1 MYIVQIADLHI
12 GSSVN
17 TSKSEKN
24 IINDVIIKIKE
35 YIPLGSKVLLF
46 VGGDIIDSA
55 LVNGK
60 PVEEK
65 EVIER
70 YKEAGELLDLFNKE
84 LSGDYNLIYK
94 FCFGNHDITH
104 QEEFYECVKQFDNS
118 VTTDELLTCYSY
130 EDEESTFIIANSCH
144 ENSYKKGGLHFEN
157 LKTCLDDNIS
167 DNCILLFHHTIISM
181 DETDASSIID
191 TEQLLR
197 LINQYKIKAVFHG
210 HIHGRSE
217 ISIGDNNCKI
227 IGTGALFSR
236 NHRDVNSQFNI
247 AEYKNGIFL
256 QLLNFRY
263 NADVHDW
270 ISEDILKDV
279 DNHFYG
285 QTFSEVYSQLYQKL
299 SARDTLY
306 NVVLNI
312 NNSYEKFQNDLKKY
326 VINDEIKIGSRT
338 FSYGELAEMWEAD
351 SIPDELYF
359 NHGSF
364 FYYSGKKGYEFI
376 ADILKGNNTS
386 SRAVLTTYGMEDVRK
401 SLKDKAQYL
410 PSLEHIQFSY
420 DSGARTLYVHMCL
433 RALEASRFLNINI
446 CEIEYLLNKLKEKQ
460 LFIDWVD
467 ISISAFRVQIKE
479 GFNCFIKPEIE
490 RISQH
495 AIDLAVYKND
505 RLKICDWLSEKAMC
519 VETIMNNFGMSF
531 LYGAFKCIKKDDD
544 SAYNAE
550 ILNLMESIIA
560 QYEELDKIHQR
571 TSIHSEEKECEQ
583 EIKKLID
590 KLIIELKRETDNE

>member
-12 GSSVN
+12 GSSVK
-17 TSKSEKN
+17 TSKSEKD
-24 IINDVIIKIKE
+24 IINDVITKIKE
-35 YIPLGSKVLLF
+35 YIPLNSKVLLF

-55 LVNGK
+55 LVNDK

-84 LSGDYNLIYK
+84 LRDSYDLVYK

-104 QEEFYECVKQFDNS
+104 QNEFYECVKRFDDS
-118 VTTDELLTCYSY
+118 ITKEELLNCYSY
-130 EDEESTFIIANSCH
+130 EDGEATFIIANSCY
-144 ENSYKKGGLHFEN
+144 ENGYEKGGIHFEN
-157 LKTCLDDNIS
+157 LKTCLDNNIS
-167 DNCILLFHHTIISM
+167 NNCILLFHHTIISM

-197 LINQYKIKAVFHG
+197 LINQYKVKAVFHG

-236 NHRDVNSQFNI
+236 NHGDVNSQFNI

-270 ISEDILKDV
+270 ISEDILKAV
-279 DNHFYG
+279 NNHFYG
-285 QTFSEVYSQLYQKL
+285 QTFSEVYSQLCQKL
-299 SARDTLY
+299 SAKDTLY

-326 VINDEIKIGSRT
+326 VINDEIKIGSRM

-351 SIPDELYF
+351 SVPDELYF

-364 FYYSGKKGYEFI
+364 FYRSGKKGYEFI

-386 SRAVLTTYGMEDVRK
+386 SRAVLTTYGMKDIED
-401 SLKDKAQYL
+401 SLKDETKYL

-420 DSGARTLYVHMCL
+420 GLRRKTLYVHMHL

-446 CEIEYLLNKLKEKQ
+446 CEIGYLLDKLIEKQ
-460 LFIDWVD
+460 LVISQVD

-479 GFNCFIKPEIE
+479 GFNCFIKPKID
-490 RISQH
+490 RISEQE
-495 AIDLAVYKND
+495 ISFAVYANE
-505 RLKICDWLSEKAMC
+505 RGEICDWLLEKSMC
-519 VETIMNNFGMSF
+519 TETITDNYGMYSLYKSF
-531 LYGAFKCIKKDDD
+531 MFIHEKKKIYDA
-544 SAYNAE
+544 S
-550 ILNLMESIIA
+550 ILNLMKSIIA

-571 TSIHSEEKECEQ
+571 TSIHSEEKACEQ
-583 EIKKLID
+583 KIKKLID
-590 KLIIELKRETDNE
+590 GLIIELKRETDNE